1 MRSREQ
7 FKAYVYAKAEA
18 EQARGRKRHRLMFS
32 GIAACSV
39 CICVISA
46 AFLMPHGFYDKSETM
61 SDGAPTLDAFCDGCD
76 LCAKAGMCSR
86 DRRGKRCL

>member
-18 EQARGRKRHRLMFS
+18 EQARGRKRRRLMFS

-46 AFLMPHGFYDKSETM
+46 AFLMPHGFNKKM
-61 SDGAPTLDAFCDGCD
+61 
-76 LCAKAGMCSR
+76 
-86 DRRGKRCL
+86 RRWQMARRPLMLLRRMRLMR

>member
-18 EQARGRKRHRLMFS
+18 EQAQGRKRRRLMFS

-39 CICVISA
+39 CICVTPLKRPALRRVLSVCASA
-46 AFLMPHGFYDKSETM
+46 PW
-61 SDGAPTLDAFCDGCD
+61 
-76 LCAKAGMCSR
+76 SR
-86 DRRGKRCL
+86 SSFRKT